1 MSGIQTLPMKSS
13 FQFSPECYLS
23 NKSPNHNKSQSSMS
37 FPLRNSLKKSTIIF
51 SFYSETLPRNN
62 RRSSP
67 ALSSL
72 YEILRVKEN
81 ASAVEIKTAYRNLA
95 KKVHPDVA
103 TSESDSRDF
112 MEIHKA
118 YTTLSDPTARANY
131 DLSIARSSVRYGYG
145 IGMTNQSSPSDF
157 MVVGQMRRW
166 ETDQCW

>member
-1 MSGIQTLPMKSS
+1 MSGIQMRTS

-23 NKSPNHNKSQSSMS
+23 NNNNSQRSMS
-37 FPLRNSLKKSTIIF
+37 FSTKNPSKKFTIK
-51 SFYSETLPRNN
+51 SSVSSETLPRTN

-67 ALSSL
+67 AASSL
-72 YEILRVKEN
+72 YEVLRVKEN

-95 KKVHPDVA
+95 KRVHPDVA

-118 YTTLSDPTARANY
+118 YTTLYDPTARANY
-131 DLSIARSSVRYGYG
+131 DLSIARTSVRYG
-145 IGMTNQSSPSDF
+145 SSGYSTGLGSRSGFP
-157 MVVGQMRRW
+157 VVGQMRRW

>member
-1 MSGIQTLPMKSS
+1 MSGIQMKTS
-13 FQFSPECYLS
+13 FQFSPGCYLS
-23 NKSPNHNKSQSSMS
+23 NKSPHHNKCKTSMS
-37 FPLRNSLKKSTIIF
+37 FPTRNSLKKFTIK
-51 SFYSETLPRNN
+51 SSVSSETLPRTNH
-62 RRSSP
+62 RK
-67 ALSSL
+67 SSL
-72 YEILRVKEN
+72 FEILRVKEN
-81 ASAVEIKTAYRNLA
+81 ASAVEIKTAYRSLA
-95 KKVHPDVA
+95 KRVHPDVS

-145 IGMTNQSSPSDF
+145 IRMPNRSSPSDF

>member
-13 FQFSPECYLS
+13 FQFSPECYLL
-23 NKSPNHNKSQSSMS
+23 NKSANHNNCHSSIS
-37 FPLRNSLKKSTIIF
+37 FPTRNSLNKFTIKSSVF
-51 SFYSETLPRNN
+51 SETLPRTN
-62 RRSSP
+62 RRSSSAP
-67 ALSSL
+67 SSL

-95 KKVHPDVA
+95 KRVHPDVA

-118 YTTLSDPTARANY
+118 YTTLSDPTARASY